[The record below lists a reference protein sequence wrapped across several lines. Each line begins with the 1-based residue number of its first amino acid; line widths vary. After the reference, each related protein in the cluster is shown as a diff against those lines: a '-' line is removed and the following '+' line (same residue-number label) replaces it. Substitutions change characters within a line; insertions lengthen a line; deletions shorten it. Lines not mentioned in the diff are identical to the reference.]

1 MYNPQT
7 AYTTALV
14 EKLKFPDNFFDDS
27 VDSPLFSH
35 ILWNEF
41 GRNSHLFNAFI
52 PLLDAVPYK
61 FHRLVRCKIVD
72 IGCGINFFKNILP
85 NVIGIDSCQEADV
98 NDFFDRTF
106 SIGNTN
112 QHKYAISIDAL
123 HFIPITDFYN
133 RVLEFENI
141 IQPGGRGYLAMNCA
155 RLVDNTNHNTLLK
168 LFSTKQPTNK
178 QLANYIDQE
187 IRKLPL
193 KFLVI
198 DNLILD
204 CYDEFIDGN
213 IRLVFE
219 KQGETA

>member
-1 MYNPQT
+1 
-7 AYTTALV
+7 
-14 EKLKFPDNFFDDS
+14 
-27 VDSPLFSH
+27 
-35 ILWNEF
+35 
-41 GRNSHLFNAFI
+41 
-52 PLLDAVPYK
+52 VPYK